1 MKQSQYET
9 VACSMSWSMRHF
21 CKTMKTAGGREGM
34 GNEIAMQNEKRYF

>member
-21 CKTMKTAGGREGM
+21 CKTMKTAGGGEGM